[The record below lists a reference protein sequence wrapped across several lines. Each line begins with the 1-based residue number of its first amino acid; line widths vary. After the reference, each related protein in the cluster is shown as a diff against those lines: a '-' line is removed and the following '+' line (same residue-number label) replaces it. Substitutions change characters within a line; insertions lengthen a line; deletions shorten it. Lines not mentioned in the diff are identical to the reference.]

1 MESPPT
7 GTVTFLFTDIE
18 GSTRRWQDDPEAMRA
33 LLVEHDA
40 ILRAVIDKRHGHLFK
55 HTGDGVA
62 AVFASASD
70 AVAAAVDAQARLA
83 DVLPVRMGLHTGEA
97 ELRDGDYFG
106 SALATAVC
114 SAWLSG
120 AQCSREQRA
129 TLLGHDASVDGY
141 RGPQGSA
148 ISKGDRHG

>member
-18 GSTRRWQDDPEAMRA
+18 GSTRRWQDEPEAMRA

-40 ILRAVIDKRHGHLFK
+40 ILRDVIAKRHGHLFK

-70 AVAAAVDAQARLA
+70 AVAGDAQAR
-83 DVLPVRMGLHTGEA
+83 RNRG
-97 ELRDGDYFG
+97 
-106 SALATAVC
+106 AVIAAKC
-114 SAWLSG
+114 RRVTS
-120 AQCSREQRA
+120 SRRA
-129 TLLGHDASVDGY
+129 A
-141 RGPQGSA
+141 
-148 ISKGDRHG
+148 